1 MAQRQLSPAGPR
13 LQSRVRSQLHC
24 AGRQVKQAN
33 NDELLIFK
41 PEALMP
47 RRVPI

>member
-13 LQSRVRSQLHC
+13 LQSRVRSQLHFT
-24 AGRQVKQAN
+24 GRQETQTN
-33 NDELLIFK
+33 NDKLLIFK